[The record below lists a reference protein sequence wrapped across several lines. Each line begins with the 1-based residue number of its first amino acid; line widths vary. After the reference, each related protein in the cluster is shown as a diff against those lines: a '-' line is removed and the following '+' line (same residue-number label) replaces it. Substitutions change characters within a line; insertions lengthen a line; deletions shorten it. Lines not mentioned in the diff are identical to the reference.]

1 MPPIS
6 HDYTTPRPTPA
17 YEELVQDHTLL
28 GVIKRYLI
36 ANRYCDRDA
45 LANLIGL
52 ELPEVPHDPLS

>member
-6 HDYTTPRPTPA
+6 HKYTTPRPAPA

-28 GVIKRYLI
+28 DVVKRYLL
-36 ANRYCDRDA
+36 ANIYCDRDA

-52 ELPEVPHDPLS
+52 ELTEVPRDPLP

>member
-6 HDYTTPRPTPA
+6 HEYTTPRPTPA
-17 YEELVQDHTLL
+17 YEELLQDHTLL

-36 ANRYCDRDA
+36 ANIYCDRDA

-52 ELPEVPHDPLS
+52 ELPEVPHDPLP